1 MDLSEQLVGVME
13 VIIQAN
19 KMANV
24 DGDTLEETVHEE
36 RQAMLAL
43 SLVHWER

>member
-24 DGDTLEETVHEE
+24 DGDTLEEILHEE
-36 RQAMLAL
+36 RQVMLAL
-43 SLVHWER
+43 SLVH